1 MTSLDDDCMTSNP
14 TAAVRRLCPHS
25 VCKLSQFL
33 LSPSAVSSLTYGS
46 LPYIERSYPLI
57 GLTKQLAINYMFA
70 LRSPQI
76 RHPSSRRLRIISA
89 NAYFEAF
96 DAVHTLL
103 TWTAAQRVRVGKAR
117 VRSKRKSG
125 QVDDGTG
132 CVGRD
137 A

>member
-1 MTSLDDDCMTSNP
+1 M
-14 TAAVRRLCPHS
+14 
-25 VCKLSQFL
+25 
-33 LSPSAVSSLTYGS
+33 
-46 LPYIERSYPLI
+46 
-57 GLTKQLAINYMFA
+57 NYMFA

-76 RHPSSRRLRIISA
+76 RRPICRCLQIISA

-103 TWTAAQRVRVGKAR
+103 TWMAAQRLRVGKAR

-125 QVDDGTG
+125 QVG